1 MRDVITFINRENE
14 IDKLNNR
21 IQQSRGTLIEIH
33 TADLHFGVMNPKT
46 QYDILCEQL
55 LNKVADIP
63 FDIFSINGDI
73 FDHKFMSNSDVVMY
87 ATMFRIT

>member
-33 TADLHFGVMNPKT
+33 TDRK
-46 QYDILCEQL
+46 
-55 LNKVADIP
+55 
-63 FDIFSINGDI
+63 S
-73 FDHKFMSNSDVVMY
+73 VV
-87 ATMFRIT
+87 